1 MTHHDLKKVKTMS
14 NRVRLAKKRMK
25 KKDNKYY
32 SVPLIL
38 IPVFVIV
45 VMFLASCVSPTGD
58 NTMAKYSYIG
68 VNKVCSEPTNGVVH
82 YNPILGYFETLALDD
97 TAFPVPYVMFQQHK
111 EDGTFGEINT
121 EGFC

>member
-1 MTHHDLKKVKTMS
+1 MTHHNKKKT
-14 NRVRLAKKRMK
+14 K

-45 VMFLASCVSPTGD
+45 VMFLASCASPTGD

-68 VNKVCSEPTNGVVH
+68 VNKVCSE
-82 YNPILGYFETLALDD
+82 TLALDD

-111 EDGTFGEINT
+111 QDGTLGKINT

>member
-1 MTHHDLKKVKTMS
+1 MTHHNKKKT
-14 NRVRLAKKRMK
+14 K

-38 IPVFVIV
+38 IPLFVIV
-45 VMFLASCVSPTGD
+45 VLFLASCVSPTGD

-111 EDGTFGEINT
+111 QDGTLGKINT

>member
-68 VNKVCSEPTNGVVH
+68 VNKVCSEPTNVER
-82 YNPILGYFETLALDD
+82 YNPIIGYFKTLADIP
-97 TAFPVPYVMFQQHK
+97 FPVPYVMFQQH
-111 EDGTFGEINT
+111 EQDGTLGSINT

>member
-1 MTHHDLKKVKTMS
+1 MKVRTTS
-14 NRVRLAKKRMK
+14 NRVKLAKKRMK
-25 KKDNKYY
+25 IKEDKKYN
-32 SVPLIL
+32 SIPLIL
-38 IPVFVIV
+38 IPAVVV
-45 VMFLASCVSPTGD
+45 AVMFLASCASPTGS

-82 YNPILGYFETLALDD
+82 YNPILGYFETLALNG

-111 EDGTFGEINT
+111 EDGTLGEINT